1 MPNYRI
7 KTFTN
12 ARDIDSFFQ
21 TLGSK
26 GFVDWFNSNIAGR
39 DNWNGK
45 GIGNSQNWDKVW
57 TSGTFLYNKDSFNL
71 IEFLCINSIMTNE
84 TGGKFLP
91 ITEGTNKD
99 NVSGIGGHPG
109 IAYAFD
115 KIPGTKLGYNTLN
128 TNKTAYALFRDSNFK
143 NAHVTKPFGSILKDT
158 TDTRWSGDT
167 FPQGF
172 SGNVQNE
179 ISNSGKTNTFLT
191 EADFLKFRGR
201 GYIQT
206 TGRNVYKS
214 IITYVLNY
222 SGSDSVINSTKS
234 AWSSYKGDL
243 DAIASSSTNQQWD
256 DLFQKTSS
264 VIANY
269 AVWLHS
275 FNGKKYSW
283 IDASQSDSNL
293 EKSIKN
299 VAAKIAGGGATSY
312 INLFYS
318 RVMQQLNLIENTDGT
333 TQGSAA
339 SPSQGATSSQPT
351 QDQSRE
357 ERTGQDPN
365 SSANKTPDQATRPDI
380 INIFQPTVKAKQ
392 IKFDLPPQED
402 QQKEIAQSL
411 GNIPFVW
418 YNAYQIHQSDI
429 DFLQVSTD
437 GNLPQIKIVFR
448 DSLNMLKDKGFPL
461 DDSKISIFINPR
473 TQQLK
478 PIHMDFKIV
487 KFNVNGS
494 TYTMSGLI
502 DVDKLYVKS
511 FKSLASMTSFDALK
525 SLAQE
530 AGLGF
535 NTNIDNTDDKMTWI
549 NTGQRTIDFI
559 DSIVENSYK
568 SDETYLLAYIDLLYN
583 LTYVD
588 LEKELN
594 RDVKQEL
601 GIANVGIEDVVKLVD
616 QEKTDRLFL
625 TNDFSSQNSNS
636 YFTDYKIVN
645 NSTLVSLQEGYLTKV
660 KFYDVLKK
668 DFLVFD
674 VDSITSKGDKTIIM
688 KGSPQNE
695 SFFKEN
701 VNLVYTG
708 KLDADNMHNNYHYSY
723 IQNMRNI
730 SELRKIGLEISM
742 KSPNYNLYKFQ
753 KIYVVISN
761 QASTPSA
768 PHINNRLSGEWFI
781 IDLLYKFDG
790 NKYTQVVKL
799 IRRELDLSP
808 EELNNEPAQ
817 STPDQPSG
825 LNGSTSN
832 DTTKNSVDTT
842 NPTPPTTGDVLTGTA
857 SSTPIDDSGFPLTKD
872 IFRSIYKGKVNDKV
886 IELYYNPMKDAMI
899 KYSINTKERISAFL
913 AQINAETGNLIYT
926 VEIASGNEYEG
937 RSDLGNTKTGDGK
950 KFKGRGLV
958 QLTGRSNYKKAGD
971 YLNKDYLTD
980 PSIVAADNDAHKKGT
995 DTQEQ
1000 IENTIL
1006 TSVRFWLK
1014 GSAWGNLNDYAD
1026 NMDVK
1031 KPMGLGSSVLGDLPN
1046 THKDG
1051 KSFGNKKNSNF
1062 AKTYSPNDLNFNNFT
1077 LICFGVNGGYNGYRE
1092 RVDNWIKIREYFK

>member
-1 MPNYRI
+1 MPNYRT

-12 ARDIDSFFQ
+12 SRDVDAFFQ
-21 TLGSK
+21 SLGGSQ
-26 GFVDWFNSNIAGR
+26 GFVDWFNANMAGK

-45 GIGNSQNWDKVW
+45 RINNSQNWDKVW
-57 TSGTFLYNKDSFNL
+57 TSGTLLYNKDSFNL
-71 IEFLCINSIMTNE
+71 IEFLCINSIMINE
-84 TGGKFLP
+84 TGGTFLP
-91 ITEGTNKD
+91 ITEG
-99 NVSGIGGHPG
+99 VGSSGHPG

-115 KIPGTKLGYNTLN
+115 KIGTKVSYNTLG
-128 TNKTAYALFRDSNFK
+128 TNKTAYQLFSDSNFK
-143 NAHVTKPFGSILKDT
+143 NAHVTKPFGDILKDS
-158 TDTRWSGDT
+158 TDTRWSNDV

-172 SGNVQNE
+172 SGN
-179 ISNSGKTNTFLT
+179 ISNETSVSGKTNTFLT
-191 EADFLKFRGR
+191 ETDFVKFRGR

-206 TGRNVYKS
+206 TGRNVYKP

-256 DLFQKTSS
+256 DLFQKTNSI
-264 VIANY
+264 IANY

-275 FNGKKYSW
+275 SNGKKYSW
-283 IDASQSDSNL
+283 IDAVQSDSNL
-293 EKSIKN
+293 EKAIKN
-299 VAAKIAGGGATSY
+299 VAAKIAGGGGATIY
-312 INLFYS
+312 INLFYA
-318 RVMQQLNLIENTDGT
+318 RVMQQLNLIENTEVPPV
-333 TQGSAA
+333 TQGASA
-339 SPSQGATSSQPT
+339 SSYPDTTT

-365 SSANKTPDQATRPDI
+365 SSKSKDQVSKPGI
-380 INIFQPTVKAKQ
+380 ENIFQPTIKAKQ

-402 QQKEIAQSL
+402 QQKEIAESL

-429 DFLQVSTD
+429 DFLQVSTN
-437 GNLPQIKIVFR
+437 GNLPQVKIVFR
-448 DSLNMLKDKGFPL
+448 DSLNMMKDKGFPL

-473 TQQLK
+473 TQQIK
-478 PIHMDFKIV
+478 PIHMDFKII
-487 KFNVNGS
+487 KFSVHGS

-502 DVDKLYVKS
+502 DVDKLYLKN
-511 FKSLASMTSFDALK
+511 FKSLSSMTSFDALK
-525 SLAQE
+525 TLARE
-530 AGLGF
+530 SGLGF
-535 NTNIDNTDDKMTWI
+535 NTNIDNTNDKMTWI

-559 DSIVENSYK
+559 DSIVETSYK
-568 SDETYLLAYIDLLYN
+568 SDETYLLAYVDLLYN

-594 RDVKQEL
+594 RDIKQDL
-601 GIANVGIEDVVKLVD
+601 GVANVGIEDVVKLD
-616 QEKTDRLFL
+616 DKEKVSRLFL
-625 TNDFSSQNSNS
+625 TNDFSMQNSNS

-660 KFYDVLKK
+660 KFYDELKK

-701 VNLVYTG
+701 VNLVYSG

-753 KIYVVISN
+753 KIYVAISN

-781 IDLLYKFDG
+781 IDLVYKFDG
-790 NKYTQVVKL
+790 DKYTQVVKL
-799 IRRELDLSP
+799 IKRELDLSP
-808 EELNNEPAQ
+808 EELNSEPSQ
-817 STPDQPSG
+817 SSKK
-825 LNGSTSN
+825 TSDSSN
-832 DTTKNSVDTT
+832 SSNNTDSSSVDKT
-842 NPTPPTTGDVLTGTA
+842 NPEIPSTGDTITGPT
-857 SSTPIDDSGFPLTKD
+857 SSTTIDDSGFPLTKE